1 VLSAIKDVAKS
12 NSYQMVPSDGV
23 VYSAPTVDI
32 TKLVAERLK
41 QMVKG
46 KN

>member
-1 VLSAIKDVAKS
+1 VLF
-12 NSYQMVPSDGV
+12 DGV

-41 QMVKG
+41 QMAKG
-46 KN
+46 KR